1 MDKIYCNIIS
11 LFTNLNHKLF
21 FVHMFDIPSLEMRWK
36 FVEWRHYLAAVNT
49 CTLFNKSEFPI
60 RLDLKT
66 VFASKLVPVDK
77 NL

>member
-1 MDKIYCNIIS
+1 
-11 LFTNLNHKLF
+11 
-21 FVHMFDIPSLEMRWK
+21 MFDIPSLEMRWK